1 MSCGQS
7 FSASQCAY
15 RSRSRR
21 WGHAKCLGACP
32 QRSWTC
38 SHPNPLPAPKMH
50 FTARGGTGGTVT
62 NFSPVSLV
70 HWSYPTCVVHT
81 VHTPYT
87 HCTDTV
93 HTSRAGRVA
102 LVVTLPVPN
111 SMLQY
116 LMPWRSRSGTKP
128 PRAYGSPIIFRVSSP
143 PAAIVAR
150 VFSVPPEAVL
160 AEMKC
165 QNV

>member
-1 MSCGQS
+1 MGPRQMPRCLSSEILDMFASKSSARTLDAFHGRHKRRSFNNLQS
-7 FSASQCAY
+7 ICRNRPLVLSN
-15 RSRSRR
+15 
-21 WGHAKCLGACP
+21 LCP
-32 QRSWTC
+32 TD
-38 SHPNPLPAPKMH
+38 H
-50 FTARGGTGGTVT
+50 T
-62 NFSPVSLV
+62 
-70 HWSYPTCVVHT
+70 HT
-81 VHTPYT
+81 VR
-87 HCTDTV
+87 
-93 HTSRAGRVA
+93 TSRAGRVA

-165 QNV
+165 QMKAENAIKHHEASHK

>member
-1 MSCGQS
+1 MGPRQMPRCLSSEILDMFASKSSARTSDAFHSKRRNRRNRNKLQS
-7 FSASQCAY
+7 
-15 RSRSRR
+15 
-21 WGHAKCLGACP
+21 
-32 QRSWTC
+32 
-38 SHPNPLPAPKMH
+38 
-50 FTARGGTGGTVT
+50 
-62 NFSPVSLV
+62 SLIV
-70 HWSYPTCVVHT
+70 HWSYPTRVVHT